1 MTQEQRLCYDCTHNE
16 KHFEKNY
23 SVLNYDELSQR
34 MVIDLKYHNCRGYA
48 AFFGQLIAVRLGK
61 EIRRIDPDYIIPVPV
76 HKSRKRMRGYN
87 QAELVALELGKILGI
102 KVLPDGLI
110 RTAHT
115 RAMKELGHDERLKE
129 LQNAFSIGAQPPDEY
144 CVILLDDI
152 YTTGSTIETCTKI
165 LWSEGIKV
173 YSICVCSVPDY

>member
-129 LQNAFSIGAQPPDEY
+129 LQNAFSIGAQPPDEN